1 MADRTLV
8 ITNDFPPRAGGIQSF
23 VHSLAERQPAGSI
36 VVYAA
41 NWHGA
46 ADYDALQPFPV
57 YRHSRTVMLP
67 DPIVLRRALEIAR
80 QEGCDRVLFGAS
92 APLGLLGPALR
103 KHGIDR
109 IVGLTHG
116 HESGWAVAPG
126 AKLLLRRIGDGADTI
141 TYLGEYT
148 RSRIASALS
157 PAAAGRMRR
166 LVPGV
171 DSEEFN
177 PRHREAGLQIRTRLG
192 LGDRRVVVC
201 ISRLMPRK
209 GQDTLIEALPTI
221 RRRVPEAALLIVGGG
236 PYRKRLERM
245 VAQAGLQRH
254 VVITG
259 SVPWEEIP
267 QHYAAGDVF
276 AMPCRTRERGLDVEG
291 LGMVYL
297 EASATGLPV
306 VAGDSGG
313 APDAVKPGET
323 GLVVAGGSV
332 TQTATAVA
340 RLLADERLAAD
351 FGRAGREWVRADWRW
366 SATAQRLTDLLAG
379 RDPDADP
386 ANSDHS
392 G

>member
-1 MADRTLV
+1 MPPRTLV

-23 VHSLAERQPAGSI
+23 VHSLVERQPAGSV

-46 ADYDALQPFPV
+46 AQYDAAQSFPV
-57 YRHSRTVMLP
+57 YRHSRTMMLP
-67 DPIVLRRALEIAR
+67 DPIVLARAR
-80 QEGCDRVLFGAS
+80 QLADREGCDRVLFGAS

-103 KHGIDR
+103 RHGINR

-116 HESGWAVAPG
+116 HESGWAVLPG
-126 AKLLLRRIGDGADTI
+126 AKTLLRRIGDGADTI

-157 PAAAGRMRR
+157 PAAALRMRR

-171 DSEEFN
+171 DGDVFN
-177 PRHREAGLQIRTRLG
+177 PLNRASGLEVR
-192 LGDRRVVVC
+192 RRVGLADRQVIVC

-209 GQDTLIEALPTI
+209 GQDTLIEALPAI
-221 RRRVPEAALLIVGGG
+221 RRSAPDAALLIVGGG
-236 PYRKRLERM
+236 PSRKRLEQM
-245 VAQAGLQRH
+245 VASARLGRH

-259 SVPWEEIP
+259 SVPWDQIP
-267 QHYAAGDVF
+267 LHYAAGDVF

-313 APDAVKPGET
+313 APDAVLPGET
-323 GLVVAGGSV
+323 GLVVSGGSPA
-332 TQTATAVA
+332 QTATAVS
-340 RLLADERLAAD
+340 RLLADHALAAE
-351 FGRAGREWVRADWRW
+351 FGRAGRAWVESDWQW
-366 SATAQRLTDLLAG
+366 SASAARLAELLAG
-379 RDPDADP
+379 RDPDVRNDP
-386 ANSDHS
+386 RSV
-392 G
+392 